1 MSLKHFISLD
11 LFFSSKYSG
20 VYKNDGPFEVYVDV
34 SRIGELYQVT
44 KSTPL
49 TIGGGTTLTHLMELF
64 EKIGA
69 ENPDYWYT
77 PILAEHIGKI
87 GSTPVRNVSNQY
99 LIILNFEFKYIIF
112 TSFFSTVGKYCRK
125 FDVET
130 RAH

>member
-1 MSLKHFISLD
+1 MSLKHFISAD
-11 LFFSSKYSG
+11 LFFSSKFSG

-87 GSTPVRNVSNQY
+87 GSTPIRNVSKQKNG
-99 LIILNFEFKYIIF
+99 YIKLD
-112 TSFFSTVGKYCRK
+112 FFYKVFFFPISCSWEVLL
-125 FDVET
+125 EI
-130 RAH
+130 

>member
-11 LFFSSKYSG
+11 LFFSSKFSG

-112 TSFFSTVGKYCRK
+112 TSFFSTAGKYCRK

>member
-1 MSLKHFISLD
+1 MFTFQQIHLIYLA
-11 LFFSSKYSG
+11 KYSG

-69 ENPDYWYT
+69 ENPDYWYA
-77 PILAEHIGKI
+77 PDAQHA
-87 GSTPVRNVSNQY
+87 PRV
-99 LIILNFEFKYIIF
+99 
-112 TSFFSTVGKYCRK
+112 TVGEGN
-125 FDVET
+125 VL
-130 RAH
+130 